1 MLQEQAKPPLAC
13 TRTLLIDGV
22 GPDADDGGSGSID
35 AVKIIGSF
43 FTDDASRAR
52 RDRQLAP

>member
-1 MLQEQAKPPLAC
+1 MDSKYA
-13 TRTLLIDGV
+13 V
-22 GPDADDGGSGSID
+22 GASKADDGGSGSID